1 MNLIFVKM
9 SRDTS
14 VGLDKILEQLGPFG
28 RYNIVNYALLLFPI
42 YLAGMYGSVFV
53 FEASDIN
60 YRYVQ
65 YNNIF
70 NKHIDNKF
78 KISFKNS

>member
-1 MNLIFVKM
+1 M
-9 SRDTS
+9 SRDSS
-14 VGLDKILEQLGPFG
+14 VGLDTILEQLGAFG

-42 YLAGMYGSVFV
+42 YLAGMYGSIFV

-65 YNNIF
+65 HIF
-70 NKHIDNKF
+70 NKHIDKKF
-78 KISFKNS
+78 KVSFKNSF